1 MITLLNKNKLFLYC
15 LVVIIS
21 SSFFASLIQ
30 TSFGKV
36 DVKLMNLKTP
46 DGQNLVYDLYK
57 PSIAT
62 ENDKQ
67 PFIVVVPGFQRSKE
81 ALSNIAIELSRR
93 GYVVALIDPYA
104 QGMSSSSLS
113 RLAATTQGYGMFA
126 LVDYAYAENFSFV
139 DINKIGSTGH
149 SMGGNAAIRGA
160 DYFGKEAIKSGKKS
174 KLDSVY
180 ISGYVLTLR
189 ENILRDSKSNMGVSY
204 ALYDEGAFRNDLQGW
219 DAGNMKIAP
228 ESLRTVN
235 SVLPKDKKVTEVELG
250 KYYGERSNNTLRVI
264 FNEELLHPFQPYN
277 KEATKNQL
285 DYFDKVF
292 GAPISINSNNQIWQY
307 KELFT
312 LINMIVSLLM
322 LIPIAKLFLSLSFY
336 KDIVKDI
343 PASLPEQT
351 SKSKMI
357 FWSVFFLS
365 ALIAC
370 ISFIPMVD
378 VAKILFYESA
388 NRELTW
394 FFPQRMNNSVMLWAA
409 FNGSIG
415 LVIFFISYYFFGRH
429 HGVNT
434 NSWGL
439 QINKVELFKTL
450 ALPVALIFLVLGSIF
465 AGIAT
470 PTEAAA
476 IGAFGA
482 LLIALINRKVNL
494 HFLKETSEKTAIV
507 STMIFTIL
515 IGASIFSLI
524 FRGVGGDE
532 LIDLIFNSLPGG
544 SFTALIFVLVIIF
557 LLGFILDFI
566 EICYVIVPLVAPP
579 LLMMGFDP
587 VWLAILFAIN
597 LQTSFLTPPFGFS
610 LFYLRGVADENIQT
624 KEIYIGVIPFIGL
637 QLTVLLIV
645 VIFPDLIL

>member
-36 DVKLMNLKTP
+36 DVKLMNLKTS

-160 DYFGKEAIKSGKKS
+160 DYFGKEAVKSGKKS

-292 GAPISINSNNQIWQY
+292 GAPISINSKNQIWQY
-307 KELFT
+307 KEFFT

-322 LIPIAKLFLSLSFY
+322 LIPIAKLFLSLNFY

-357 FWSVFFLS
+357 FWTVFFLS

-439 QINKVELFKTL
+439 QINKVELFKTIIL
-450 ALPVALIFLVLGSIF
+450 GLSIFICYYVILYFVYFLFHIDYRFWFMGVRIFQPEMLLVLVMYFPLFFIFFFSNSLRVNGAMRFKDQSEWKSRLIAGFANSLGLMMIIVIQYVTFASTGTVFWTTNWLSVNLLFGIVPMMFILPYFNRVFFQLTGRVYLGPIVTCLIFIMIL
-465 AGIAT
+465 
-470 PTEAAA
+470 
-476 IGAFGA
+476 
-482 LLIALINRKVNL
+482 
-494 HFLKETSEKTAIV
+494 
-507 STMIFTIL
+507 STNT
-515 IGASIFSLI
+515 
-524 FRGVGGDE
+524 VVY
-532 LIDLIFNSLPGG
+532 LP
-544 SFTALIFVLVIIF
+544 L
-557 LLGFILDFI
+557 
-566 EICYVIVPLVAPP
+566 
-579 LLMMGFDP
+579 
-587 VWLAILFAIN
+587 
-597 LQTSFLTPPFGFS
+597 
-610 LFYLRGVADENIQT
+610 
-624 KEIYIGVIPFIGL
+624 
-637 QLTVLLIV
+637 
-645 VIFPDLIL
+645 

>member
-15 LVVIIS
+15 LVVIILC
-21 SSFFASLIQ
+21 SFFASLIQ

-180 ISGYVLTLR
+180 ISGYVLTLQ

-250 KYYGERSNNTLRVI
+250 KYYGDRSNNTLRVI

-343 PASLPEQT
+343 PASLKEKTSSWVVLKAILPIYCGCIVDQDNPEFT
-351 SKSKMI
+351 IGKSGCTFNIRTDLKNHNQFLENELAI
-357 FWSVFFLS
+357 CPENAAVLSINQSPVHLTEYHINENEIKLHGHSVMMGYLDHVLNKKQFRDGGFFL
-365 ALIAC
+365 
-370 ISFIPMVD
+370 
-378 VAKILFYESA
+378 
-388 NRELTW
+388 
-394 FFPQRMNNSVMLWAA
+394 
-409 FNGSIG
+409 
-415 LVIFFISYYFFGRH
+415 
-429 HGVNT
+429 
-434 NSWGL
+434 
-439 QINKVELFKTL
+439 
-450 ALPVALIFLVLGSIF
+450 
-465 AGIAT
+465 
-470 PTEAAA
+470 
-476 IGAFGA
+476 
-482 LLIALINRKVNL
+482 
-494 HFLKETSEKTAIV
+494 
-507 STMIFTIL
+507 
-515 IGASIFSLI
+515 
-524 FRGVGGDE
+524 
-532 LIDLIFNSLPGG
+532 
-544 SFTALIFVLVIIF
+544 
-557 LLGFILDFI
+557 
-566 EICYVIVPLVAPP
+566 
-579 LLMMGFDP
+579 
-587 VWLAILFAIN
+587 
-597 LQTSFLTPPFGFS
+597 
-610 LFYLRGVADENIQT
+610 NI
-624 KEIYIGVIPFIGL
+624 
-637 QLTVLLIV
+637 
-645 VIFPDLIL
+645 

>member
-15 LVVIIS
+15 LVVIIL
-21 SSFFASLIQ
+21 SSFFTSLIQ

-439 QINKVELFKTL
+439 QINKVELFKTIML
-450 ALPVALIFLVLGSIF
+450 GLSIFICYYLILYFVYFLFHVDYRFWFMGVRIFQPEMLLVLVMYFPLFFIFFFSNSLRVNGAMRFKNQSEWKSRLIAGFANSLGLMMIIIIQYVTFAWTGTVFWTTNWLSVNLLFGIVPMMFILPYFNRIFFQLTGRVYLGPIVTCLIFIMIL
-465 AGIAT
+465 
-470 PTEAAA
+470 
-476 IGAFGA
+476 
-482 LLIALINRKVNL
+482 
-494 HFLKETSEKTAIV
+494 
-507 STMIFTIL
+507 STNT
-515 IGASIFSLI
+515 
-524 FRGVGGDE
+524 VVY
-532 LIDLIFNSLPGG
+532 LP
-544 SFTALIFVLVIIF
+544 L
-557 LLGFILDFI
+557 
-566 EICYVIVPLVAPP
+566 
-579 LLMMGFDP
+579 
-587 VWLAILFAIN
+587 
-597 LQTSFLTPPFGFS
+597 
-610 LFYLRGVADENIQT
+610 
-624 KEIYIGVIPFIGL
+624 
-637 QLTVLLIV
+637 
-645 VIFPDLIL
+645 

>member
-160 DYFGKEAIKSGKKS
+160 DYFGKEAIRSGKKS

-322 LIPIAKLFLSLSFY
+322 LIPIAKLLLSLSFY

-439 QINKVELFKTL
+439 QINKVELFKTIML
-450 ALPVALIFLVLGSIF
+450 GLSIFICYYLILYFVYFLFHVDYRFWFMGVRIFQPEMLLVLVMYFPLFFIFFFSNSLRVNGAMRFKNQSEWKSRLIAGFANSLGLMMIIIIQYVTFAWTGTVFWTTNWLSVNLLFGIVPMMFILPYFNRIFFQLTGRVYLGPIVTCLIFIMIL
-465 AGIAT
+465 
-470 PTEAAA
+470 
-476 IGAFGA
+476 
-482 LLIALINRKVNL
+482 
-494 HFLKETSEKTAIV
+494 
-507 STMIFTIL
+507 STNT
-515 IGASIFSLI
+515 
-524 FRGVGGDE
+524 VVY
-532 LIDLIFNSLPGG
+532 LP
-544 SFTALIFVLVIIF
+544 L
-557 LLGFILDFI
+557 
-566 EICYVIVPLVAPP
+566 
-579 LLMMGFDP
+579 
-587 VWLAILFAIN
+587 
-597 LQTSFLTPPFGFS
+597 
-610 LFYLRGVADENIQT
+610 
-624 KEIYIGVIPFIGL
+624 
-637 QLTVLLIV
+637 
-645 VIFPDLIL
+645 

>member
-1 MITLLNKNKLFLYC
+1 MITLLNQNKLFLYC
-15 LVVIIS
+15 LVVIIV

-62 ENDKQ
+62 ENNKQ

-160 DYFGKEAIKSGKKS
+160 DYFGKEAVKSGKKS

-250 KYYGERSNNTLRVI
+250 KYYGDRSNNTLRVI

-357 FWSVFFLS
+357 FWSVFFIS

-439 QINKVELFKTL
+439 QINKVELFKTIML
-450 ALPVALIFLVLGSIF
+450 GLSIFIFYYLILYFVYFLFHVDYRFWFMGVRIFQPEMLLVLVMYFPLFFIFFFSNSLRVNGAMRFKNQSEWKSRLIAAFANSLGLMMIIIIQYVTFAWTGTVFWTTNWLSVNLLFGIVPMMFILPYFNRIFFQLTGRVYLGPIVTCLIFIMIL
-465 AGIAT
+465 
-470 PTEAAA
+470 
-476 IGAFGA
+476 
-482 LLIALINRKVNL
+482 
-494 HFLKETSEKTAIV
+494 
-507 STMIFTIL
+507 STNT
-515 IGASIFSLI
+515 
-524 FRGVGGDE
+524 VVY
-532 LIDLIFNSLPGG
+532 LP
-544 SFTALIFVLVIIF
+544 L
-557 LLGFILDFI
+557 
-566 EICYVIVPLVAPP
+566 
-579 LLMMGFDP
+579 
-587 VWLAILFAIN
+587 
-597 LQTSFLTPPFGFS
+597 
-610 LFYLRGVADENIQT
+610 
-624 KEIYIGVIPFIGL
+624 
-637 QLTVLLIV
+637 
-645 VIFPDLIL
+645 

>member
-15 LVVIIS
+15 LVVIILC
-21 SSFFASLIQ
+21 SFFASLIQ

-67 PFIVVVPGFQRSKE
+67 PLIVVVPGFQRSKE

-126 LVDYAYAENFSFV
+126 LVNYAYAENFSFV

-160 DYFGKEAIKSGKKS
+160 DYFGKEAVKSGKKS

-250 KYYGERSNNTLRVI
+250 KYYGDRSNNTLRVI

-292 GAPISINSNNQIWQY
+292 GAPISINSKNQIWQY
-307 KELFT
+307 KEFFT

-322 LIPIAKLFLSLSFY
+322 LIPIAKLFLSLNFY

-357 FWSVFFLS
+357 FWTVFFLS

-429 HGVNT
+429 HGVNK

-439 QINKVELFKTL
+439 KINKVESFKTIML
-450 ALPVALIFLVLGSIF
+450 GLSIFICYYLILYFVYFLFHVDYRFWFMGVRIFQPEMLLVLVMYFPLFFIFFFSNSLRVNGAMRFKNQSEWKSRLIAGFGNSLGLMMIIIIQYVTFAWTGTVFWTTNWLSVNLLFGIVPMMFILPYFNRIFFQLTGRVYLGPIVTCLIFIMIL
-465 AGIAT
+465 
-470 PTEAAA
+470 
-476 IGAFGA
+476 
-482 LLIALINRKVNL
+482 
-494 HFLKETSEKTAIV
+494 
-507 STMIFTIL
+507 STNT
-515 IGASIFSLI
+515 
-524 FRGVGGDE
+524 VVY
-532 LIDLIFNSLPGG
+532 LP
-544 SFTALIFVLVIIF
+544 L
-557 LLGFILDFI
+557 
-566 EICYVIVPLVAPP
+566 
-579 LLMMGFDP
+579 
-587 VWLAILFAIN
+587 
-597 LQTSFLTPPFGFS
+597 
-610 LFYLRGVADENIQT
+610 
-624 KEIYIGVIPFIGL
+624 
-637 QLTVLLIV
+637 
-645 VIFPDLIL
+645 

>member
-15 LVVIIS
+15 LVVIIL

-277 KEATKNQL
+277 KVATKNQL

-292 GAPISINSNNQIWQY
+292 GTPIPINSKDQIWQY
-307 KELFT
+307 KEFFT

-322 LIPIAKLFLSLSFY
+322 LIPIAKLFLSLSFF

-378 VAKILFYESA
+378 VAKILFHESA

-415 LVIFFISYYFFGRH
+415 LAIFFISYYFFGRH

-439 QINKVELFKTL
+439 QINKVELFKTIML
-450 ALPVALIFLVLGSIF
+450 GLSIFICYYLILYFVYFLFHVDYRFWFMGVRIFQPEMLLVLVMYFPLFFIFFFSNSLRVNGSMRFKNQSEWKSRLIAGFANSFGLMMIIIIQYVTFAWTGTVFWTTNWLSVNLLFGIVPMMFILPYFNRIFFQLTGRVYLGPIVTCLIFIMIL
-465 AGIAT
+465 
-470 PTEAAA
+470 
-476 IGAFGA
+476 
-482 LLIALINRKVNL
+482 
-494 HFLKETSEKTAIV
+494 
-507 STMIFTIL
+507 STNT
-515 IGASIFSLI
+515 
-524 FRGVGGDE
+524 VVY
-532 LIDLIFNSLPGG
+532 LP
-544 SFTALIFVLVIIF
+544 L
-557 LLGFILDFI
+557 
-566 EICYVIVPLVAPP
+566 
-579 LLMMGFDP
+579 
-587 VWLAILFAIN
+587 
-597 LQTSFLTPPFGFS
+597 
-610 LFYLRGVADENIQT
+610 
-624 KEIYIGVIPFIGL
+624 
-637 QLTVLLIV
+637 
-645 VIFPDLIL
+645 

>member
-365 ALIAC
+365 AFIAC

-439 QINKVELFKTL
+439 QINKVELFKTIML
-450 ALPVALIFLVLGSIF
+450 GLSIFICYYLILYFVYFLFHVDYRFWFMGVRIFQPEMLLVLVMYFPLFFIFFFSNSLRVNGAMRFKNQSEWKSRLIAGFANSLGLMMIIIIQYVTFAWTGTVFWTTNWLSVNLLFGIVPMMFILPYFNRVFFQLTGRVYLGPIVTCLIFIMIL
-465 AGIAT
+465 
-470 PTEAAA
+470 
-476 IGAFGA
+476 
-482 LLIALINRKVNL
+482 
-494 HFLKETSEKTAIV
+494 
-507 STMIFTIL
+507 STNT
-515 IGASIFSLI
+515 
-524 FRGVGGDE
+524 VVY
-532 LIDLIFNSLPGG
+532 LP
-544 SFTALIFVLVIIF
+544 L
-557 LLGFILDFI
+557 
-566 EICYVIVPLVAPP
+566 
-579 LLMMGFDP
+579 
-587 VWLAILFAIN
+587 
-597 LQTSFLTPPFGFS
+597 
-610 LFYLRGVADENIQT
+610 
-624 KEIYIGVIPFIGL
+624 
-637 QLTVLLIV
+637 
-645 VIFPDLIL
+645 

>member
-62 ENDKQ
+62 EDDKQ

-322 LIPIAKLFLSLSFY
+322 LIPIAKLFLSLNFY

-365 ALIAC
+365 AFIAC

-439 QINKVELFKTL
+439 QINKVELFKTIML
-450 ALPVALIFLVLGSIF
+450 GLSIFICYYLILYFVYFLFHVDYRFWFMGVRIFQPEMLLVLVMYFPLFFIFFFSNSLRVNGAMRFKNQSEWKSRLIAGFANSLGLMMIIIIQYVTFAWTGTVFWTTNWLSVNLLFGIVPMMFILPYFNRIFFQLTGRVYLGPIVTCLIFIMIL
-465 AGIAT
+465 
-470 PTEAAA
+470 
-476 IGAFGA
+476 
-482 LLIALINRKVNL
+482 
-494 HFLKETSEKTAIV
+494 
-507 STMIFTIL
+507 STNT
-515 IGASIFSLI
+515 
-524 FRGVGGDE
+524 VVY
-532 LIDLIFNSLPGG
+532 LP
-544 SFTALIFVLVIIF
+544 L
-557 LLGFILDFI
+557 
-566 EICYVIVPLVAPP
+566 
-579 LLMMGFDP
+579 
-587 VWLAILFAIN
+587 
-597 LQTSFLTPPFGFS
+597 
-610 LFYLRGVADENIQT
+610 
-624 KEIYIGVIPFIGL
+624 
-637 QLTVLLIV
+637 
-645 VIFPDLIL
+645 